1 MSERYTR
8 LHTLPEN
15 LYMDGAPILITAGA
29 LLKDNKTGRVL
40 AQLKL
45 RNLNQL
51 PLVACKVSIRAF
63 DPSGEELPGVESYS
77 YLDITV
83 SRGED
88 FGSKEPVYLPDSTT
102 RNISIAVIQAV
113 FEDGNVWRHPAEE
126 WKPLPQNRLRI
137 TDADRFSDV
146 ELQKQYAL
154 EVGGNCEYVPVVNGS
169 LFLCTCGAINLST
182 DEVCSVCGRNTADL
196 LSALDSTE
204 LIRKKDARLAREEA
218 ERAERLERERIET
231 EERLK
236 REKIEA
242 EERLKRE
249 KIAVEEWKA
258 RERAVAAARRRA
270 GRCVS
275 LVAVI
280 GIVIAVVVTKVI
292 VPGNKYKAAEKSL
305 ATENY
310 DAAISVFEELGDY
323 RDSTERI
330 LDCIYAK
337 ADKLLAT
344 GDYDAAILV
353 FEELEDYK
361 DSNERLLECVYA
373 KADDRYAKADE
384 LLAAGDYDA
393 AILVFEELGDYK
405 DSNERLLE
413 CIYAKADKL
422 LAAGNYDAAISTFIK
437 YANDRLTDI
446 QAAIY
451 QRAGEFELLGDYD
464 SAIQA
469 YTKIINYSDSR
480 QKISDLTFKKLGLRN
495 PHKN

>member
-196 LSALDSTE
+196 LSQMRLIQ

-218 ERAERLERERIET
+218 ERLERERIAE

-236 REKIEA
+236 RERA
-242 EERLKRE
+242 ADEER
-249 KIAVEEWKA
+249 KA
-258 RERAVAAARRRA
+258 REREAEEKRIAVAAAKKRARRC
-270 GRCVS
+270 GIIVS
-275 LVAVI
+275 LAAVI
-280 GIVIAVVVTKVI
+280 GIVIAFVVTKVI
-292 VPGNKYKAAEKSL
+292 IPGNKYKAAEKSL

-323 RDSTERI
+323 RDSTERF
-330 LDCIYAK
+330 LECIYAK
-337 ADKLLAT
+337 ADK
-344 GDYDAAILV
+344 
-353 FEELEDYK
+353 
-361 DSNERLLECVYA
+361 
-373 KADDRYAKADE
+373 

-413 CIYAKADKL
+413 CVYAKADEL
-422 LAAGNYDAAISTFIK
+422 LAAGDYYTAISAFKK
-437 YANDRLTDI
+437 YANDRLPDI
-446 QAAIY
+446 QADIY

-464 SAIQA
+464 SAIRA
-469 YTKIINYSDSR
+469 YTKIINYGDSR
-480 QKISDLTFKKLGLRN
+480 QKISDLTFKKLGIGN
-495 PHKN
+495 